1 MVTQDAMNAA
11 IKAATTAAT
20 KAALSQAREIND
32 AQKFVRPWVGDIAI
46 ACDSATDVFGAAL
59 KALGVK
65 NVEKIHPSAY
75 RTILENMPRP
85 GDRSSEHRQSSH
97 VAMDAAVADDY
108 DKMFPDAG
116 RIGLM

>member
-1 MVTQDAMNAA
+1 MNVA

-75 RTILENMPRP
+75 RTILENMPQP
-85 GDRSSEHRQSSH
+85 NARSERQLPH